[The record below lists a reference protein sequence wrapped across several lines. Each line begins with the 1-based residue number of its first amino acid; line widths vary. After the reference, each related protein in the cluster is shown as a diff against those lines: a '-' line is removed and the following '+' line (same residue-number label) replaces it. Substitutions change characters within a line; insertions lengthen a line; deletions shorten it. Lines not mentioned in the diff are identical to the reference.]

1 MSDHVTTGGEL
12 PRTEPGEPLMRLLG
26 HVDDRRVLVLGVGLG
41 HAVTTLAA
49 QGARVIGVDPSAQA
63 LDEVRA
69 RCDEAEV
76 RAELH
81 QADLAE
87 LPFLRA
93 DTIDAALSAMAL
105 AGVGDLDRV
114 FRQAHRVLRSES
126 PLVISLPHPAAA
138 ISAGHSYFDRRPRGW
153 SADPSP
159 AAEPS
164 AIEHPRTVGDVF
176 TSLHRAN
183 FRVDV
188 LDEIAERPGAA
199 APATLVVR
207 AKKEGV

>member
-1 MSDHVTTGGEL
+1 MSDPAGTGGEL
-12 PRTEPGEPLMRLLG
+12 PFTVPDESLLRLLG
-26 HVDDRRVLVLGVGLG
+26 NVDDRRVLVLGVGRG
-41 HAVTTLAA
+41 HAITSLAA
-49 QGARVIGVDPSAQA
+49 KGARVIGVDPSASA
-63 LDEVRA
+63 LDEARA

-93 DTIDAALSAMAL
+93 DTIEAALSAMAL

-114 FRQAHRVLRSES
+114 FRQAHRVLRSEA

-138 ISAGHSYFDRRPRGW
+138 IGSGRSYFDRQARAW
-153 SADPSP
+153 SAQPSP
-159 AAEPS
+159 GAPLS

-188 LDEIAERPGAA
+188 LDELASRPGAGT
-199 APATLVVR
+199 PATLVVR